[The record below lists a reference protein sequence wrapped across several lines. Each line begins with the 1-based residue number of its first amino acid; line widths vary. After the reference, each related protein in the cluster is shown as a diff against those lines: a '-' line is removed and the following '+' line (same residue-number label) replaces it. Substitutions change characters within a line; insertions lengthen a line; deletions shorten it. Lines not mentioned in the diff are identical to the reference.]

1 MVAIIEVGVVMVK
14 EMEVV
19 KVVMEVVDSCEC
31 RVRAGAGAMP
41 RLAVNPLLMAKP
53 SRPHHGLASPSASE
67 LQRQWHGKQ
76 QSANPGEQ
84 QQQQSAN
91 PGETTTKSTMQSLHD
106 LV

>member
-1 MVAIIEVGVVMVK
+1 MVMVK

-53 SRPHHGLASPSASE
+53 SRPHHGLASPSESE
-67 LQRQWHGKQ
+67 KQRQGK
-76 QSANPGEQ
+76 EQ
-84 QQQQSAN
+84 RSPPAIGPKFSRGCRN
-91 PGETTTKSTMQSLHD
+91 CYS
-106 LV
+106 

>member
-19 KVVMEVVDSCEC
+19 KVLMEVVDSCEC

-76 QSANPGEQ
+76 Q
-84 QQQQSAN
+84 QQSAN
-91 PGETTTKSTMQSLHD
+91 PGETKSTMQSLHD

>member
-1 MVAIIEVGVVMVK
+1 MVMVK

-19 KVVMEVVDSCEC
+19 KVEVVDSCEC

-76 QSANPGEQ
+76 Q
-84 QQQQSAN
+84 QQSGN

>member
-19 KVVMEVVDSCEC
+19 KVLMEVVDSCEC

-76 QSANPGEQ
+76 QSANPGE
-84 QQQQSAN
+84 
-91 PGETTTKSTMQSLHD
+91 TTTKSTMQSLHD